1 MATLVPILFGLLALL
16 AKKALIISKAA
27 LVVSS
32 SLALGS
38 ILFGSGSGPHGG
50 HHHNHHFG
58 HHGSGGHHHHAQ
70 PSWGLGGLGGLGA
83 FGDHHGLGAYK
94 SDEVTGDFSEM
105 MYKGFTPNEQVQDQ
119 LKFSPP
125 MAAHVNDGR
134 NFAWNDSE
142 KGVKA

>member
-38 ILFGSGSGPHGG
+38 ILFGSGGSGSHGG

-58 HHGSGGHHHHAQ
+58 HHGIHHYAQ
-70 PSWGLGGLGGLGA
+70 PSWGLGGLGGL
-83 FGDHHGLGAYK
+83 HHGLGVYK
-94 SDEVTGDFSEM
+94 SDDATGDFSEM
-105 MYKGFTPNEQVQDQ
+105 MYKGFTPNEQVKDQ

-125 MAAHVNDGR
+125 IPAPGQFAHVNDGR

-142 KGVKA
+142 KGVKS